1 MSSTTASAAT
11 MQSRN
16 QTMTSKNMTI
26 GTSNMTS
33 GNVGSGMTT
42 TKNITK

>member
-1 MSSTTASAAT
+1 MFSTIASAAT
-11 MQSRN
+11 MQSGN
-16 QTMTSKNMTI
+16 QTMTSKNMAS
-26 GTSNMTS
+26 GTTNMTS

>member
-16 QTMTSKNMTI
+16 PTMTSKNMTI